1 MIINLEP
8 KPMLLEG
15 LISQLTELLKRH
27 GNREVEVEINIEV
40 NDDFDSYDWHT
51 LGFPKNAYFGAK
63 DGKVKITLQN
73 DFEV

>member
-40 NDDFDSYDWHT
+40 NDDFDSYD
-51 LGFPKNAYFGAK
+51 
-63 DGKVKITLQN
+63 
-73 DFEV
+73 